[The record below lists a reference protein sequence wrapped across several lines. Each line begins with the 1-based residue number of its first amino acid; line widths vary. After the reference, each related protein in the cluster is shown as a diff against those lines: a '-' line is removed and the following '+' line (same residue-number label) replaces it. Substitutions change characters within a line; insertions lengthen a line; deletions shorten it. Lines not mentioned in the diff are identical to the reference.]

1 MDVNSIL
8 YTKNTSR
15 ISSDIDLK
23 HALNGDVFVYLFK
36 LEIIIFVF

>member
-8 YTKNTSR
+8 YTKNTRR

-23 HALNGDVFVYLFK
+23 HTLNGDVFVYLFTN
-36 LEIIIFVF
+36 